1 MVLNTAFQQIAG
13 ASALL
18 AGVVLL
24 TAGIPKALAP
34 ARFAGQITAYGIT
47 PASVSPIL
55 ARTVSA
61 AELLAGLLLIAGL
74 AAPSPVR
81 LAGPAWPFCFSRSS
95 WPRWSARKLTGVTS
109 PARALAAIVNS
120 KPSIRIALSVLL
132 CSSCWRFFRSFLF
145 TS

>member
-81 LAGPAWPFCFSRSS
+81 LARHRPGRSAFRGLPGRAGQRASSRASH
-95 WPRWSARKLTGVTS
+95 RLR
-109 PARALAAIVNS
+109 
-120 KPSIRIALSVLL
+120 VL
-132 CSSCWRFFRSFLF
+132 WRQ
-145 TS
+145 